1 MTVNMNDNDAFG
13 ARARRYAKVGR
24 TVGGLAVRLAGERY
38 LGLKLD
44 RLEHATDLKDA
55 LGGLKGPLMKVAQIL
70 STIPNILPQE
80 YAGQLAELQSN
91 APAMSWGFVRRRMVG
106 ELGVDWQSKFTDFG
120 QEASAA
126 ASLGQVHRATALDGR
141 SIACKLQ
148 YPDMNS
154 VVEADL
160 KQLKLIFNIYR
171 RYDNAIEPSA
181 IHAELTARLRE
192 ELDYIREA
200 KQMELYRN
208 ILNDENSVHVPEV
221 VKELCSERLISMTWL
236 DGEPLLPFIE
246 AHKDV
251 SSRNAVALNMFRA
264 WYVPLYHYGVIH
276 GDPHLGNY
284 TVRED
289 CSINLMDFGCIRIF
303 KPSFVRGVIDL
314 YTSLKDNN
322 PELSVHAYTTWGFDN
337 LSKEKIDVLN
347 MWAKFIYAPLLE
359 DRVRPIQT
367 DHQAYSRGIAQK
379 VREELHKIGGV
390 APPPEFVLMDRAA
403 VGLGSV
409 FTHLEAEINWHQIF
423 HELIDK
429 FDEKNVARNQLKALK
444 QVNLAGPT

>member
-1 MTVNMNDNDAFG
+1 MDENNAFG
-13 ARARRYAKVGR
+13 ARARRYAKVGK
-24 TVGGLAVRLAGERY
+24 TVGGLAVRLVGERY
-38 LGLKLD
+38 LGLKLN
-44 RLEHATDLKDA
+44 RLEHAGDLKDA

-80 YAGQLAELQSN
+80 YADQLAELQSN
-91 APAMSWGFVRRRMVG
+91 APAMSWGFVRRRMAG
-106 ELGVDWQSKFTDFG
+106 ELGASWQSKFENFG

-126 ASLGQVHRATALDGR
+126 ASMGQVHRATTLDGR

-148 YPDMNS
+148 YPDMRS

-171 RYDNAIEPSA
+171 RYDKAIEPSA
-181 IHAELTARLRE
+181 IHKELADRLRE
-192 ELDYIREA
+192 ELDYFREA

-208 ILNDENSVHVPEV
+208 ILNDETNIHVPEV
-221 VKELCSERLISMTWL
+221 VQELCGERLISMTWL
-236 DGEPLLPFIE
+236 DGESLLPFIKT
-246 AHKDV
+246 HQDV
-251 SSRNAVALNMFRA
+251 LSRNAVAINMFRA
-264 WYVPLYHYGVIH
+264 WYVPLYHYGIIH

-289 CSINLMDFGCIRIF
+289 CSINLMDFGCIRMF

-314 YTSLKDNN
+314 YTSLKNN
-322 PELSVHAYTTWGFDN
+322 NTELSVHAYNTWGFND
-337 LSKEKIDVLN
+337 LTKEKIDVLN
-347 MWAKFIYAPLLE
+347 IWAKFIYAPLLD
-359 DRVRPIQT
+359 DRVRSIQT
-367 DHQAYSRGIAQK
+367 DDGVYSRGMAQK
-379 VREELHKIGGV
+379 IREELHKIGGV

-423 HELIDK
+423 HELIDG
-429 FDEKNVARNQLKALK
+429 FDEQKVAKNQSKALK
-444 QVNLAGPT
+444 TVNLVNPN

>member
-1 MTVNMNDNDAFG
+1 MDENNAFG
-13 ARARRYAKVGR
+13 ARARRYAKVGK
-24 TVGGLAVRLAGERY
+24 TVGGLAVRLVGERY
-38 LGLKLD
+38 LGLKLN
-44 RLEHATDLKDA
+44 RLEHAGDLKDA

-80 YAGQLAELQSN
+80 YADQLAELQSN
-91 APAMSWGFVRRRMVG
+91 APAMSWGFVRRRMAG
-106 ELGVDWQSKFTDFG
+106 ELGASWQSKFENFG

-126 ASLGQVHRATALDGR
+126 ASLGQVHRATTLDGR

-148 YPDMNS
+148 YPDMRS

-171 RYDNAIEPSA
+171 RYDKAIEPSA
-181 IHAELTARLRE
+181 IHKELADRLRE
-192 ELDYIREA
+192 ELDYFREA

-208 ILNDENSVHVPEV
+208 ILNDETNIHVPEV
-221 VKELCSERLISMTWL
+221 VQELCGERLISMTWL
-236 DGEPLLPFIE
+236 DGESLLPFIKT
-246 AHKDV
+246 HQDV
-251 SSRNAVALNMFRA
+251 LSRNAVAINMFRA
-264 WYVPLYHYGVIH
+264 WYVPLYHYGIIH

-289 CSINLMDFGCIRIF
+289 CSINLMDFGCIRMF

-314 YTSLKDNN
+314 YTSLKNN
-322 PELSVHAYTTWGFDN
+322 NTELSVHAYNTWGFND
-337 LSKEKIDVLN
+337 LTKEKIDVLN
-347 MWAKFIYAPLLE
+347 IWAKFIYAPLLD
-359 DRVRPIQT
+359 DRVRSIQT
-367 DHQAYSRGIAQK
+367 DDGVYSRGMAQK
-379 VREELHKIGGV
+379 IREELHKIGGV

-423 HELIDK
+423 HELIDG
-429 FDEKNVARNQLKALK
+429 FDEQKVAENQSKALK
-444 QVNLAGPT
+444 TVNLVNPN

>member
-1 MTVNMNDNDAFG
+1 MDENNAFG
-13 ARARRYAKVGR
+13 ARARRYAKVGK

-38 LGLKLD
+38 LGLKLN
-44 RLEHATDLKDA
+44 RLEHAGDLKDA

-80 YAGQLAELQSN
+80 YADQLAELQSN
-91 APAMSWGFVRRRMVG
+91 APAMSWGFVRRRMAG
-106 ELGVDWQSKFTDFG
+106 ELGASWQSKFENFG

-126 ASLGQVHRATALDGR
+126 ASLGQVHRATTLDGR

-148 YPDMNS
+148 YPGMRS

-171 RYDNAIEPSA
+171 RYDKAIEPSA
-181 IHAELTARLRE
+181 IHKELADRLRE
-192 ELDYIREA
+192 ELDYFREA

-208 ILNDENSVHVPEV
+208 ILNDETNIHVPEV
-221 VKELCSERLISMTWL
+221 VQELCGERLISMTWL
-236 DGEPLLPFIE
+236 DGESLLPFIKTHQE
-246 AHKDV
+246 V
-251 SSRNAVALNMFRA
+251 LSRNAVAINMFRA
-264 WYVPLYHYGVIH
+264 WYVPLYHYGIIH

-289 CSINLMDFGCIRIF
+289 CSINLMDFGCIRMF

-314 YTSLKDNN
+314 YTSLKNN
-322 PELSVHAYTTWGFDN
+322 NTELSVHAYNTWGFND
-337 LSKEKIDVLN
+337 LTKEKIDVLN
-347 MWAKFIYAPLLE
+347 MWAKFIYAPLLD

-367 DHQAYSRGIAQK
+367 DDGAYSRGMAQK
-379 VREELHKIGGV
+379 IREELHKIGGV

-423 HELIDK
+423 HELIDG
-429 FDEKNVARNQLKALK
+429 FDEQKVAENQSKALK
-444 QVNLAGPT
+444 TVNLVNPN

>member
-1 MTVNMNDNDAFG
+1 MDENNAFG
-13 ARARRYAKVGR
+13 ARARRYAKVGK

-38 LGLKLD
+38 LGLKLN
-44 RLEHATDLKDA
+44 RLEHAGDLKDA

-80 YAGQLAELQSN
+80 YADQLAELQSN
-91 APAMSWGFVRRRMVG
+91 APAMSWGFVRRRMAG
-106 ELGVDWQSKFTDFG
+106 ELGASWQSKFENFG

-126 ASLGQVHRATALDGR
+126 ASLGQVHRATTLDGR

-148 YPDMNS
+148 YPGMRS

-171 RYDNAIEPSA
+171 RYDKAIEPSA
-181 IHAELTARLRE
+181 IHKELADRLRE
-192 ELDYIREA
+192 ELDYFREA

-208 ILNDENSVHVPEV
+208 IFNDETNIHVPEV
-221 VKELCSERLISMTWL
+221 VQELCGERLISMTWL
-236 DGEPLLPFIE
+236 DGESLLPFIKTHQE
-246 AHKDV
+246 V
-251 SSRNAVALNMFRA
+251 LSRNAVAINMFRA
-264 WYVPLYHYGVIH
+264 WYVPLYHYGIIH

-289 CSINLMDFGCIRIF
+289 CSINLMDFGCIRMF

-314 YTSLKDNN
+314 YTSLKNN
-322 PELSVHAYTTWGFDN
+322 NTELSVHAYNTWGFND
-337 LSKEKIDVLN
+337 LTKEKIDVLN
-347 MWAKFIYAPLLE
+347 MWAKFIYAPLLD

-367 DHQAYSRGIAQK
+367 DDGAYSRGMAQK
-379 VREELHKIGGV
+379 NREELHKIGGV
-390 APPPEFVLMDRAA
+390 APPPEIVLMDRAA

-423 HELIDK
+423 HELIDG
-429 FDEKNVARNQLKALK
+429 FDEQKVAENQSKALK
-444 QVNLAGPT
+444 TVNLVNPN

>member
-1 MTVNMNDNDAFG
+1 MDENNAFG
-13 ARARRYAKVGR
+13 ARARRYAKVGK

-38 LGLKLD
+38 LGLKLN
-44 RLEHATDLKDA
+44 RLEHAGDLKDA

-80 YAGQLAELQSN
+80 YADQLAELQSN
-91 APAMSWGFVRRRMVG
+91 APAMSWGFVRRRMAG
-106 ELGVDWQSKFTDFG
+106 ELGASWQSKFKSFG

-126 ASLGQVHRATALDGR
+126 ASLGQVHRATTLDGR

-148 YPDMNS
+148 YPGMRS

-171 RYDNAIEPSA
+171 RYDKAIEPSA
-181 IHAELTARLRE
+181 IHKELADRLRE
-192 ELDYIREA
+192 ELDYFREA

-208 ILNDENSVHVPEV
+208 ILNDETNIHVPEV
-221 VKELCSERLISMTWL
+221 VQELCGERLISMTWL
-236 DGEPLLPFIE
+236 DGESLLPFIQTHQE
-246 AHKDV
+246 V
-251 SSRNAVALNMFRA
+251 LSRNAVAINMFRA
-264 WYVPLYHYGVIH
+264 WYVPLYHYGIIH

-289 CSINLMDFGCIRIF
+289 CSINLMDFGCIRMF

-314 YTSLKDNN
+314 YTSLKNN
-322 PELSVHAYTTWGFDN
+322 NTELSVHAYNTWGFND
-337 LSKEKIDVLN
+337 LTKEKIDVLN
-347 MWAKFIYAPLLE
+347 MWAKFIYAPLLD

-367 DHQAYSRGIAQK
+367 DDGAYSRGMAQK
-379 VREELHKIGGV
+379 IREELHKIGGV

-423 HELIDK
+423 HELIDG
-429 FDEKNVARNQLKALK
+429 FDEQKVAENQSKALK
-444 QVNLAGPT
+444 TVNLVNPN

>member
-1 MTVNMNDNDAFG
+1 MDENNAFG
-13 ARARRYAKVGR
+13 ARARRYAKVGK

-38 LGLKLD
+38 LGLKLN
-44 RLEHATDLKDA
+44 RLEHAGDLKDA

-80 YAGQLAELQSN
+80 YADQLAELQSN
-91 APAMSWGFVRRRMVG
+91 APAMSWGFVRRRMAG
-106 ELGVDWQSKFTDFG
+106 ELGAFWQSKFENFG

-126 ASLGQVHRATALDGR
+126 ASMGQVHRATTLDGR

-148 YPDMNS
+148 YPDMSS

-171 RYDNAIEPSA
+171 RYDKAIEPSA
-181 IHAELTARLRE
+181 IHKELADRLRE
-192 ELDYIREA
+192 ELDYFREA
-200 KQMELYRN
+200 KQIELYRN
-208 ILNDENSVHVPEV
+208 ILNDETNIHVPEV
-221 VKELCSERLISMTWL
+221 VQELCGERLISMTWL
-236 DGEPLLPFIE
+236 DGESLLPFIKT
-246 AHKDV
+246 HQDV
-251 SSRNAVALNMFRA
+251 LSRNAVAINMFRA
-264 WYVPLYHYGVIH
+264 WYVPLYHYGIIH

-289 CSINLMDFGCIRIF
+289 CSINLMDFGCIRMF

-314 YTSLKDNN
+314 YTSLKNN
-322 PELSVHAYTTWGFDN
+322 NTELSVHAYNTWGFND
-337 LSKEKIDVLN
+337 LTKEKIDVLN
-347 MWAKFIYAPLLE
+347 MWAKFIYAPLLD

-367 DHQAYSRGIAQK
+367 DDGAYSRGMAQK
-379 VREELHKIGGV
+379 IREELNKIGGV

-423 HELIDK
+423 HELIDG
-429 FDEKNVARNQLKALK
+429 FDEQKVAENQSKALK
-444 QVNLAGPT
+444 TVNLVNPN

>member
-1 MTVNMNDNDAFG
+1 MDENNAFG
-13 ARARRYAKVGR
+13 ARARRYAKVGK

-38 LGLKLD
+38 LGLKLN
-44 RLEHATDLKDA
+44 RLEHAGDLKDA

-80 YAGQLAELQSN
+80 YADQLAELQSN
-91 APAMSWGFVRRRMVG
+91 APAMRWGFVRRRMAG
-106 ELGVDWQSKFTDFG
+106 ELGAFWQSKFENFG

-126 ASLGQVHRATALDGR
+126 ASMGQVHRATTLDGR

-148 YPDMNS
+148 YPDMSS

-171 RYDNAIEPSA
+171 RYDKAIDPSA
-181 IHAELTARLRE
+181 IHKELADRLRE
-192 ELDYIREA
+192 ELDYFREA

-208 ILNDENSVHVPEV
+208 ILNDETNIRVPEV
-221 VKELCSERLISMTWL
+221 VQELCGERLISMTWL
-236 DGEPLLPFIE
+236 DGESLLPFIKT
-246 AHKDV
+246 HQDV
-251 SSRNAVALNMFRA
+251 LSRNAVAINMFRA
-264 WYVPLYHYGVIH
+264 WYVPLYHYGIIH

-289 CSINLMDFGCIRIF
+289 CSINLMDFGCIRMF

-314 YTSLKDNN
+314 YTSLKNN
-322 PELSVHAYTTWGFDN
+322 NTELSVHAYNTWGFND
-337 LSKEKIDVLN
+337 LTKEKIDVLN
-347 MWAKFIYAPLLE
+347 IWAKFIYAPLLD
-359 DRVRPIQT
+359 DRVRSIQT
-367 DHQAYSRGIAQK
+367 DDGVYSRGMAQK
-379 VREELHKIGGV
+379 IREELHKIGGV

-423 HELIDK
+423 HELIDG
-429 FDEKNVARNQLKALK
+429 FDEQKVAENQSKALK
-444 QVNLAGPT
+444 TVNLVNPN

>member
-1 MTVNMNDNDAFG
+1 MDENNAFG
-13 ARARRYAKVGR
+13 ARARRYAKVGK

-38 LGLKLD
+38 LGLKLN
-44 RLEHATDLKDA
+44 RLEHAGDLKDA

-80 YAGQLAELQSN
+80 YADQLAELQSN
-91 APAMSWGFVRRRMVG
+91 APAMSWGFVRRRMAG
-106 ELGVDWQSKFTDFG
+106 ELGAFWQSKFENFG

-126 ASLGQVHRATALDGR
+126 ASMGQVHRATTLDGR

-148 YPDMNS
+148 YPDMSS

-171 RYDNAIEPSA
+171 RYDKAIEPSA
-181 IHAELTARLRE
+181 IHKELADRLRE
-192 ELDYIREA
+192 ELDYFREA

-208 ILNDENSVHVPEV
+208 ILNDETNIHVPEV
-221 VKELCSERLISMTWL
+221 VQELCGERLISMTWL
-236 DGEPLLPFIE
+236 DGESLLPFIKTHQE
-246 AHKDV
+246 V
-251 SSRNAVALNMFRA
+251 LSRNAVAINMFRA
-264 WYVPLYHYGVIH
+264 WYVPLYHYGIIH

-289 CSINLMDFGCIRIF
+289 CSINLMDFGCIRMF

-314 YTSLKDNN
+314 YTSLKNN
-322 PELSVHAYTTWGFDN
+322 NTELSVHAYNTWGFND
-337 LSKEKIDVLN
+337 LTKEKIDVLN
-347 MWAKFIYAPLLE
+347 IWAKFIYAPLLD
-359 DRVRPIQT
+359 DRVRSIQT
-367 DHQAYSRGIAQK
+367 DDGVYSRGMAQK
-379 VREELHKIGGV
+379 IREELHKIGGV

-423 HELIDK
+423 HELIDG
-429 FDEKNVARNQLKALK
+429 FDEQKVAENQSKALK
-444 QVNLAGPT
+444 TVNLVNPN

>member
-1 MTVNMNDNDAFG
+1 MDDNNVFG
-13 ARARRYAKVGR
+13 ARVRRYAKVGK
-24 TVGGLAVRLAGERY
+24 TVGGLAVRLASERY
-38 LGLKLD
+38 LGLKLN
-44 RLEHATDLKDA
+44 RLEHAEDLKDA

-70 STIPNILPQE
+70 STIPNVLPQE
-80 YAGQLAELQSN
+80 YADQLAELQSN
-91 APAMSWGFVRRRMVG
+91 APAMSWGFVRRRMAG
-106 ELGVDWQSKFTDFG
+106 ELGASWQSKFEKFD

-126 ASLGQVHRATALDGR
+126 ASLGQVHRATTIDGR

-148 YPDMNS
+148 YPDMSS

-171 RYDNAIEPSA
+171 RYDKAIEPSA
-181 IHAELTARLRE
+181 IHTELAARLRE
-192 ELDYIREA
+192 ELDYFREV
-200 KQMELYRN
+200 KQIKLYRN
-208 ILNDENSVHVPEV
+208 ILNTETNVHVPEV
-221 VKELCSERLISMTWL
+221 VQELCGERLISMTWL
-236 DGEPLLPFIE
+236 NGEPLMQFIKT
-246 AHKDV
+246 HKDV
-251 SSRNAVALNMFRA
+251 SSRNEVAINMFRA
-264 WYVPLYHYGVIH
+264 WYVPLYHYGIIH

-289 CSINLMDFGCIRIF
+289 CSINLMDFGCIRMF
-303 KPSFVRGVIDL
+303 KPSFVRGVLDL

-322 PELSVHAYTTWGFDN
+322 TELSVHAYTTWGFND
-337 LSKEKIDVLN
+337 LTKEKIDVLN
-347 MWAKFIYAPLLE
+347 LWAKFIYAPLLE

-367 DHQAYSRGIAQK
+367 DDGAYSRGMAQK
-379 VREELHKIGGV
+379 VREELHRIGGV

-429 FDEKNVARNQLKALK
+429 FDEQNVAENQSKALK
-444 QVNLAGPT
+444 TVSLVNPN

>member
-1 MTVNMNDNDAFG
+1 MDENNAFG
-13 ARARRYAKVGR
+13 ARARRYAKVGK

-38 LGLKLD
+38 LGLKLN
-44 RLEHATDLKDA
+44 RLEHAGDLKDA

-80 YAGQLAELQSN
+80 YADQLAELQSN
-91 APAMSWGFVRRRMVG
+91 APAMSWGFVRRRMAG
-106 ELGVDWQSKFTDFG
+106 ELGASWQSKFESFG

-126 ASLGQVHRATALDGR
+126 ASMGQVHRATTLDGR

-148 YPDMNS
+148 YPDMSS

-171 RYDNAIEPSA
+171 RYDKAIEPSA
-181 IHAELTARLRE
+181 IHKELADRLRE
-192 ELDYIREA
+192 ELDYFREA

-208 ILNDENSVHVPEV
+208 IFNDETNIHVPEV
-221 VKELCSERLISMTWL
+221 VQELCGERLISMTWL
-236 DGEPLLPFIE
+236 DGESLLPFIKTHQE
-246 AHKDV
+246 V
-251 SSRNAVALNMFRA
+251 LSRNAVAINMFRA
-264 WYVPLYHYGVIH
+264 WYVPLYHYGIIH

-289 CSINLMDFGCIRIF
+289 CSINLMDFGCIRMF

-314 YTSLKDNN
+314 YTSLKNN
-322 PELSVHAYTTWGFDN
+322 NTELSVHAYNTWGFND
-337 LSKEKIDVLN
+337 LTKEKIDVLN
-347 MWAKFIYAPLLE
+347 MWAKFIYAPLLD

-367 DHQAYSRGIAQK
+367 DDGAYSRGMAQK
-379 VREELHKIGGV
+379 IREELHKIGGV

-423 HELIDK
+423 HELIDG
-429 FDEKNVARNQLKALK
+429 FDEQKVAENQSKALK
-444 QVNLAGPT
+444 TVNLVNPN

>member
-1 MTVNMNDNDAFG
+1 MDENNAFG
-13 ARARRYAKVGR
+13 ARARRYAKVGK

-38 LGLKLD
+38 LGLKLN
-44 RLEHATDLKDA
+44 RLEHAGDLKDA

-80 YAGQLAELQSN
+80 YADQLAELQSN
-91 APAMSWGFVRRRMVG
+91 APAMSWGFVRRRMAG
-106 ELGVDWQSKFTDFG
+106 ELGASWQSKFENFG

-126 ASLGQVHRATALDGR
+126 ASLGQVHRATTLDGR

-148 YPDMNS
+148 YPDMRS

-171 RYDNAIEPSA
+171 RYDKAIEPSA
-181 IHAELTARLRE
+181 IHKELADRLRE
-192 ELDYIREA
+192 ELDYFREA

-208 ILNDENSVHVPEV
+208 ILNDETNIHVPEV
-221 VKELCSERLISMTWL
+221 VQELCGERLISMTWL
-236 DGEPLLPFIE
+236 DGESLLPFIKTHQE
-246 AHKDV
+246 V
-251 SSRNAVALNMFRA
+251 LSRNAVAINMFRA
-264 WYVPLYHYGVIH
+264 WYVPLYHYGIIH

-289 CSINLMDFGCIRIF
+289 CSINLMDFGCIRMF

-314 YTSLKDNN
+314 YTSLKNN
-322 PELSVHAYTTWGFDN
+322 NTELSVHAYNTWGFND
-337 LSKEKIDVLN
+337 LTKEKIDVLN
-347 MWAKFIYAPLLE
+347 IWAKFIYAPLLD
-359 DRVRPIQT
+359 DRVRSIQT
-367 DHQAYSRGIAQK
+367 DDGVYSRGMAQK
-379 VREELHKIGGV
+379 IREELHKIGGV

-423 HELIDK
+423 HELIDG
-429 FDEKNVARNQLKALK
+429 FDEQKVAENQSKALK
-444 QVNLAGPT
+444 TVNLVNPN

>member
-1 MTVNMNDNDAFG
+1 MNDNDAFG

-91 APAMSWGFVRRRMVG
+91 APAMSWGFVRRRMAG
-106 ELGVDWQSKFTDFG
+106 ELGVDWQSKFIEFG

-148 YPDMNS
+148 YPDMKS

-160 KQLKLIFNIYR
+160 KQLKLVFNIYK
-171 RYDNAIEPSA
+171 RYDKAIEPSA
-181 IHAELTARLRE
+181 IHEELTTRLRE
-192 ELDYIREA
+192 ELDYVREV
-200 KQMELYRN
+200 KQLELYRN
-208 ILNDENSVHVPEV
+208 LLNDETNVHVPEV
-221 VKELCSERLISMTWL
+221 VQELCGDRLISMTWL
-236 DGEPLLPFIE
+236 DGEPLLPFIK

-264 WYVPLYHYGVIH
+264 WYVPFYHYGVIH

-289 CSINLMDFGCIRIF
+289 CSINLMDFGCIRMF

-322 PELSVHAYTTWGFDN
+322 PELSVHAYTTWGFNN
-337 LSKEKIDVLN
+337 LTKEKIDVLN
-347 MWAKFIYAPLLE
+347 IWAKFIYAPLLE

-367 DHQAYSRGIAQK
+367 DDGAYSRGIAQK

-429 FDEKNVARNQLKALK
+429 FDEKNVARNQLQALK
-444 QVNLAGPT
+444 KVNLAGPT

>member
-1 MTVNMNDNDAFG
+1 MDENNAFG
-13 ARARRYAKVGR
+13 ARARRYAKVGK

-38 LGLKLD
+38 LGLKLN
-44 RLEHATDLKDA
+44 RLEHAGDLKDA

-80 YAGQLAELQSN
+80 YADQLAELQSN
-91 APAMSWGFVRRRMVG
+91 APAMSWGFVRRRMAG
-106 ELGVDWQSKFTDFG
+106 ELGASWQSKFENFDK
-120 QEASAA
+120 EASAA
-126 ASLGQVHRATALDGR
+126 ASLGQVHRATTLDGR

-148 YPDMNS
+148 YPDMSS

-171 RYDNAIEPSA
+171 RYDKAIEPSA
-181 IHAELTARLRE
+181 IHKELADRLRE
-192 ELDYIREA
+192 ELDYFREA

-208 ILNDENSVHVPEV
+208 ILNDETNIHVPEV
-221 VKELCSERLISMTWL
+221 VQELCGERLISMTWL
-236 DGEPLLPFIE
+236 DGESLLPFIKT
-246 AHKDV
+246 HQDV
-251 SSRNAVALNMFRA
+251 LSRNAVAINMFRA
-264 WYVPLYHYGVIH
+264 WYVPLYHYGIIH

-289 CSINLMDFGCIRIF
+289 CSINLMDFGCIRMF

-314 YTSLKDNN
+314 YTSLKNN
-322 PELSVHAYTTWGFDN
+322 NTELSVHAYNTWGFND
-337 LSKEKIDVLN
+337 LTKEKIDVLN
-347 MWAKFIYAPLLE
+347 MWAKFIYAPLLD

-367 DHQAYSRGIAQK
+367 DDGAYSRGMAQK
-379 VREELHKIGGV
+379 IREELHKIGGV

-423 HELIDK
+423 HELIDG
-429 FDEKNVARNQLKALK
+429 FDEQKVAENQSKALK
-444 QVNLAGPT
+444 TVNLVNPN

>member
-1 MTVNMNDNDAFG
+1 MDENNAFG
-13 ARARRYAKVGR
+13 ARARRYAKVGK

-38 LGLKLD
+38 LGLKLN
-44 RLEHATDLKDA
+44 RLEHAGDLKDA

-80 YAGQLAELQSN
+80 YADQLAELQSN
-91 APAMSWGFVRRRMVG
+91 APAMSWGFVRRRMAG
-106 ELGVDWQSKFTDFG
+106 ELGASWQSKFENFG
-120 QEASAA
+120 KEASAA
-126 ASLGQVHRATALDGR
+126 ASLGQVHRATTLDGR

-148 YPDMNS
+148 YPDMRS

-171 RYDNAIEPSA
+171 RYDKAIEPSA
-181 IHAELTARLRE
+181 IHKELADRLRE
-192 ELDYIREA
+192 ELDYFREA

-208 ILNDENSVHVPEV
+208 ILNDETNIHVPEV
-221 VKELCSERLISMTWL
+221 VQELCGERLISMTWL
-236 DGEPLLPFIE
+236 DGESLLPFIKTHQE
-246 AHKDV
+246 V
-251 SSRNAVALNMFRA
+251 LSRNAVAINMFRA
-264 WYVPLYHYGVIH
+264 WYVPLYHYGIIH

-289 CSINLMDFGCIRIF
+289 CSINLMDFGCIRMF

-314 YTSLKDNN
+314 YTSLKNN
-322 PELSVHAYTTWGFDN
+322 NTELSVHAYNTWGFND
-337 LSKEKIDVLN
+337 LTKEKIDILN
-347 MWAKFIYAPLLE
+347 MWAKFIYAPLLD

-367 DHQAYSRGIAQK
+367 DDGAYSRGMAQK
-379 VREELHKIGGV
+379 IREELHKIGGV

-423 HELIDK
+423 HELING
-429 FDEKNVARNQLKALK
+429 FDEQKVAENQSKALK
-444 QVNLAGPT
+444 TVNLVNPN

>member
-1 MTVNMNDNDAFG
+1 MDENNAFG
-13 ARARRYAKVGR
+13 ARARRYAKVGK

-38 LGLKLD
+38 LGLKLN
-44 RLEHATDLKDA
+44 RLEHAGDLKDA

-80 YAGQLAELQSN
+80 YADQLAELQSN
-91 APAMSWGFVRRRMVG
+91 APAMSWGFVRRRMAG
-106 ELGVDWQSKFTDFG
+106 ELGASWQSKFENFDK
-120 QEASAA
+120 EASAA
-126 ASLGQVHRATALDGR
+126 ASLGQVHRATTLDGR

-148 YPDMNS
+148 YPGMRS

-171 RYDNAIEPSA
+171 RYDKAIEPSA
-181 IHAELTARLRE
+181 IHKELADRLRE
-192 ELDYIREA
+192 ELDYFREA

-208 ILNDENSVHVPEV
+208 IFNDETNIHVPEV
-221 VKELCSERLISMTWL
+221 VQELCGERLISMTWL
-236 DGEPLLPFIE
+236 DGESLLPFIKTHQE
-246 AHKDV
+246 V
-251 SSRNAVALNMFRA
+251 LSRNAVAINMFRA
-264 WYVPLYHYGVIH
+264 WYVPLYHYGIIH

-289 CSINLMDFGCIRIF
+289 CSINLMDFGCIRMF

-314 YTSLKDNN
+314 YTSLKNN
-322 PELSVHAYTTWGFDN
+322 NTELSVHAYNTWGFND
-337 LSKEKIDVLN
+337 LTKEKIDVLN
-347 MWAKFIYAPLLE
+347 MWAKFIYAPLLD

-367 DHQAYSRGIAQK
+367 DDGAYSRGMAQK
-379 VREELHKIGGV
+379 IREELHKIGGV

-423 HELIDK
+423 HELIDG
-429 FDEKNVARNQLKALK
+429 FDEQKVAENQSKALK
-444 QVNLAGPT
+444 TVNLVNPN